1 MDIDRVFPGAII
13 GKRELRSLILSY
25 RRYGRLKD
33 TEKTLFKSII
43 YSKEDNEY
51 FNQPLWS
58 LALFIKSKLRE
69 DLSLRHFKIA
79 KRWISR
85 GYYSRLLMT
94 FYKENPGYIVNNQK
108 AVYKEFLFQGFV
120 KLENY
125 IDKDLRDKRT
135 KTRYDYIMSNQ
146 DILGIR
152 FIYPKKM
159 SSNYKLLYKQGQ
171 RNTNIKLGQ
180 DYYNKIGIPGYTC
193 YRYANH

>member
-33 TEKTLFKSII
+33 TEKTLFKNTI
-43 YSKEDNEY
+43 YSKDGKY

-58 LALFIKSKLRE
+58 LALLIKSRLRE
-69 DLSLRHFKIA
+69 DLSIRHFKIA
-79 KRWISR
+79 NRWISR
-85 GYYSRLLMT
+85 GYYARLLMA
-94 FYKENPGYIVNNQK
+94 FYIKHPGYIVNNQK

-125 IDKDLRDKRT
+125 TDKDLRDKRT
-135 KTRYDYIMSNQ
+135 KTKYDYIMSNR

-159 SSNYKLLYKQGQ
+159 SNNYKLLYKRGQ
-171 RNTNIKLGQ
+171 LNTHIKVGQ

-193 YRYANH
+193 YRYANY